1 MIEDKT
7 HKLILFNDNENTY
20 LYVTA
25 VLVKYCKHQRDQ
37 AEQCALI
44 TNNVGKC
51 QIKSGTYLDMFE
63 LKAELDDLSLNV
75 QIEEYASDMQ

>member
-1 MIEDKT
+1 MIEVKT
-7 HKLILFNDNENTY
+7 HKLILFNDDENTY

-25 VLVKYCKHQRDQ
+25 VLVKYCKHHRDQ

-51 QIKSGTYLDMFE
+51 QIKSGSYLDMFE
-63 LKAELDDLSLNV
+63 LKAELDELSLNV
-75 QIEEYASDMQ
+75 QIEEYAGDMQ